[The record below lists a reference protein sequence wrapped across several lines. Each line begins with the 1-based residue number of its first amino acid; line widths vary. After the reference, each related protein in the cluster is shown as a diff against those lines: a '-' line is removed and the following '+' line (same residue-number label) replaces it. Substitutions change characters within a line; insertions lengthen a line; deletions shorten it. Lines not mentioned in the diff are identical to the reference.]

1 MSNYPVFLDVDTL
14 TSQILPTPSPP
25 ADNAKTNNLQKRQLS
40 TLHVSKAT
48 ETLLV
53 RLLQKVQFKR
63 CLLMCHWRCGELV
76 SLAWGQVNSLAKSF
90 AGSSGGRFIS
100 KWFMRT

>member
-1 MSNYPVFLDVDTL
+1 MSNHPVFLDVDTL

-25 ADNAKTNNLQKRQLS
+25 ADNAKINNLQKLQPS
-40 TLHVSKAT
+40 TLHGSKAT

-76 SLAWGQVNSLAKSF
+76 SLAWGQVNSLTKSF
-90 AGSSGGRFIS
+90 ASGSWGRFIS